1 MSHEFL
7 IACALKGTLVL
18 MAAGCLSVALRRA
31 AAAARHLVWTVAFAA
46 LLLLP
51 LLSLAIPRWTVTVP
65 QSQIRPAAR
74 LRVGGVAATVSKP
87 VGAELDWVFL
97 VWLAGAT
104 LVLGR
109 FGVGTARIWLIASRA
124 RPMTIPEVS
133 GGVRVLDAGGG
144 AMPLAW
150 RLLRPVILLPS
161 ESAEWPPERLR
172 AVLLHEFAHIARHDC
187 WTLAMAEFAV
197 ALYWFHPLA
206 WWAANRMRRE
216 RERACD
222 DRVLAAGIAA
232 SGYATNLLEVAR
244 GRLDAALPA
253 PAMARASN
261 LEARLRAILDPTVRR
276 HDVRARAVGAAAAAA
291 FLVLAPLA
299 ALRLHGQGAGIL
311 AGTIYDASGARVP
324 GASVSIVDADSGQAQ
339 TMASDAAG
347 NFSFANLPAVRYQL
361 MVSSSGFAVYARKAV
376 VVPAT
381 LDVFLSLGQV
391 AESVTVSGKGPQSAP
406 RSAPQR
412 LRVGGNVQ
420 AARLLQQVKPIYPAS
435 AEAAGISGTVLL
447 RAIIGNDGTIMG
459 LTVSSSPDPALSDA
473 AVESVRQWRYQPT
486 LLNGQP
492 VEVVTTISV
501 NFRLDQ

>member
-1 MSHEFL
+1 MSNEFL
-7 IACALKGTLVL
+7 IACALKGTFVL
-18 MAAGCLSVALRRA
+18 ILAVLLSVALRRA
-31 AAAARHLVWTVAFAA
+31 AAATRHLVWTAVFTA

-51 LLSLAIPRWTVTVP
+51 VLSLAVPRWTVTVP
-65 QSQIRPAAR
+65 QSQARPAAR
-74 LRVGGVAATVSKP
+74 LRIGGVAATVNKP

-109 FGVGTARIWLIASRA
+109 FGVGTARIWLIARRA
-124 RPMTIPEVS
+124 RPMAVS
-133 GGVRVLDAGGG
+133 GVSSGIRVLDAGVG

-150 RLLRPVILLPS
+150 RVLRPVILLPS
-161 ESAEWPPERLR
+161 EAAAWPPERLR
-172 AVLLHEFAHIARHDC
+172 AVLLHELAHIARHDC
-187 WTLAMAEFAV
+187 WTLAMAELGV

-206 WWAANRMRRE
+206 WWAASRMRRE

-232 SGYATNLLEVAR
+232 SGYATDLLEVAR

-261 LEARLRAILDPTVRR
+261 LEARLRAILDPTVPRR
-276 HDVRARAVGAAAAAA
+276 DVRARAVGAAAAGA
-291 FLVLAPLA
+291 FLILAPLA

-324 GASVSIVDADSGQAQ
+324 GATVSIVDADSGQAQ
-339 TMASDAAG
+339 TMTSNAAG
-347 NFSFANLPAVRYQL
+347 NFSFANLTAGRYQV
-361 MVSSSGFAVYARKAV
+361 MVSSPGFAVYARKAIE
-376 VVPAT
+376 VPAT

-492 VEVVTTISV
+492 VEVLTTISV